1 MCDIQ
6 MKKLNVTLGITEEEE
21 IRAEHVGSQKEKRKT
36 KDYSDSED
44 DISSLE
50 ESVEEHKQP
59 QTEEIMN
66 AELVARVI
74 FPRLH

>member
-1 MCDIQ
+1 M
-6 MKKLNVTLGITEEEE
+6 MTLLNVIGEEE
-21 IRAEHVGSQKEKRKT
+21 IREDIPGPKKKMRNNEGADFQC
-36 KDYSDSED
+36 ED

-66 AELVARVI
+66 AELVARVVII
-74 FPRLH
+74 FFPFTLTMV